1 MSAKISLFLNGKVIN
16 TVYYHK
22 TFNNLYET
30 MKRFNKCSSCIK
42 TSVSGFQLTIVSY
55 RRTIMANIFVRN
67 FHSYTSKRYIYHNLL
82 KETCEIVTIL
92 MLQRTLSM
100 PYFWN
105 KTIYTLILEK
115 GFHQLS
121 VSYIWVKLYFA
132 LAVK

>member
-1 MSAKISLFLNGKVIN
+1 MQKYPFYSNGKDIN

-22 TFNNLYET
+22 TVNNLHET

-42 TSVSGFQLTIVSY
+42 TCVSGFQWTIVSY

-67 FHSYTSKRYIYHNLL
+67 FHSYTSKRYIYHYLL

-121 VSYIWVKLYFA
+121 ESYIWVKLCFSC
-132 LAVK
+132 